1 MFLLSCEGVKILTVT
16 NLNNRRRLFLINVFV
31 LTFVN
36 LQPDKMKLIILKFP
50 IFYTYFTVKKILEV
64 NKKQNKNLKLDRV
77 REALKTKQKQLKLQ
91 DKGNKPK
98 AKRACPPTDEEINIL
113 YNRNVL
119 GSHTPQSLLNTL
131 IWLNNSVQFEHQTL
145 RLLYIFYYKISSY

>member
-1 MFLLSCEGVKILTVT
+1 
-16 NLNNRRRLFLINVFV
+16 
-31 LTFVN
+31 
-36 LQPDKMKLIILKFP
+36 MKLIILKFH

-64 NKKQNKNLKLDRV
+64 NKKQNKNLKLD

-131 IWLNNSVQFEHQTL
+131 IWLNNSVQIKSNQKVLFKVGT
-145 RLLYIFYYKISSY
+145 FYNDTT